1 MHSKPRQ
8 RLVFATFMLLVFP
21 ACLTCGA
28 QPPVPTPGHVSSLE
42 QRLDTVRA
50 KYDVPALFAGR
61 FTADDHLSVAT
72 GLRRADAKVRVTVD
86 DTLHLGSCTK
96 AMTAV
101 LIAQEITAQRL
112 TWNSSL
118 EEIFPDAPGLA
129 GSAWATVTVE
139 QLLRHSSGAP
149 ANAPWSTLHARHPTD
164 PLRSR
169 RALLAWLVEQ
179 PRDAEAGY
187 VYSNVGYA
195 LLGHM
200 IETCHQTAW
209 EDVIQEQLFAPL
221 NIRFAGFGPVVGP
234 EELDQPWG
242 HVVIEAPQS
251 PQGDSSAV
259 AAENKFKPTRI
270 DNPPPLGPAGRVHMP
285 LAEWAKFVRVFATTA
300 APPESLQISAHDW
313 QRLMSVGDEGDYAAG
328 WIQAERKWA
337 GGLALTHAG
346 SNTTWY
352 CVAWVAPSQQA
363 YYLAATNC
371 GGEAAA
377 NACDEAVVELLK
389 H

>member
-1 MHSKPRQ
+1 MNSILRQ
-8 RLVFATFMLLVFP
+8 RIVFATVMLLAIP
-21 ACLTCGA
+21 ACLDCGA
-28 QPPVPTPGHVSSLE
+28 QPPAPTARQASSLE
-42 QRLDTVRA
+42 QRLEAVRA

-61 FTADDHLSVAT
+61 FTADDQLILAT
-72 GLRRADAKVRVTVD
+72 GLRRADAEVRVTVD

-101 LIAQEITAQRL
+101 LVGQEITAQRL
-112 TWNSSL
+112 AWTSSL
-118 EEIFPDAPGLA
+118 EEVFPDVPGLA
-129 GSAWATVTVE
+129 GSVWATVTVE

-149 ANAPWSTLHARHPTD
+149 ANAPWSTLHARHPND

-169 RALLAWLVEQ
+169 RALLNWLIEQ
-179 PRDAEAGY
+179 PRDAEVGY

-200 IETCHQTAW
+200 VETCHQTAW

-242 HVVIEAPQS
+242 HVPIDPPNS
-251 PQGDSSAV
+251 PKGDSSSA
-259 AAENKFKPTRI
+259 AAEINFKPTRI

-285 LAEWAKFVRVFATTA
+285 LTEWAKFVRVFATTA
-300 APPESLQISAHDW
+300 APPDSLQISAHDW
-313 QRLMSVGDEGDYAAG
+313 QRLMSLGEEGAYAAG
-328 WIQAERKWA
+328 WIQVERKWA
-337 GGLALTHAG
+337 DGLALTHAG

-352 CVAWVAPSQQA
+352 CVAWVAPSLQT

-377 NACDEAVVELLK
+377 KACDEAVVELLNY
-389 H
+389 